1 MLFESGKT
9 NPPLAKT
16 PTIINPKYIWKSGLF
31 NTTPPCY
38 IEISHNLLIRC
49 FIFFQHELSTF
60 VCERQQLIHFYCYG
74 RLFATALPRLLTS
87 WKRRDRRSGV
97 INTLSGTLNTATKA
111 PNLERRHT
119 VSEITDI
126 KGNYYILCKRILLS
140 FLRLESL

>member
-1 MLFESGKT
+1 MS
-9 NPPLAKT
+9 
-16 PTIINPKYIWKSGLF
+16 Y
-31 NTTPPCY
+31 
-38 IEISHNLLIRC
+38 NLLIRC

-74 RLFATALPRLLTS
+74 RFFATALPRLLTS

-97 INTLSGTLNTATKA
+97 INTLSGTLNAGTKA

-140 FLRLESL
+140 FLRLESLYIHIKISLLCGYNNVHRKRLHIMVSQLNT